1 MSVVEE
7 FLSVEQEQTII
18 SAIKLAE
25 KNTSGE
31 IRVHIEKKT
40 NKPPFERAKEVF
52 KFLKMDQTHLKN
64 GVLFYLA
71 IESKHFAI
79 IGDEGIHKLV
89 PDNFWETIK
98 NKVLTNFAEKNYAKG
113 LEEGILEVGNQ
124 LKSYFPYEKEDIN
137 ELPDEI
143 SKGE

>member
-7 FLSVEQEQTII
+7 FLSKDQEQSII
-18 SAIKLAE
+18 NAIKLAE

-31 IRVHIEKKT
+31 IRVHIEKNA

-89 PDNFWETIK
+89 PEKFWKTIK
-98 NKVLTNFAEKNYAKG
+98 NKVISNFAEKHYAKG

-124 LKSYFPYEKEDIN
+124 LKTFFPYEKEDIN